1 MIQEVSVPIFKVAGL
16 FALVASKGPTAV
28 LERYGV
34 INRVKSLYRAVV
46 LDKDKE
52 DFDRKDLTFAGVAD
66 LTDRSVKR
74 VAAEAEIPV
83 TVLLGEAPAG
93 LNATGDSDIRWFF
106 SRIKAERLQIAEP
119 RIKASLRLLLGAS
132 SAPKLPADTG
142 IHLVWPSLWEPT
154 EAEKA
159 DVYSKNATA
168 DAVYIDKQVLLPEEV
183 FLARAG
189 RDGWGSELQFE
200 EEQIELRRAALEPDA
215 PASTETDPNAPAPAP
230 APAPEDGNVQSS
242 AMNGAQV
249 ASLVEIVS
257 AVAAGTLPRDSAV
270 QIIALAYQVTPA
282 EAEAILGSAGTT
294 FKVEKPDAPPSPFD
308 GGKPA
313 VPPAKP
319 ETPEAGAEPGTP
331 PVEPDERGRVPSAS

>member
-1 MIQEVSVPIFKVAGL
+1 
-16 FALVASKGPTAV
+16 
-28 LERYGV
+28 
-34 INRVKSLYRAVV
+34 
-46 LDKDKE
+46 
-52 DFDRKDLTFAGVAD
+52 
-66 LTDRSVKR
+66 

-159 DVYSKNATA
+159 DVYSKNAAA
-168 DAVYIDKQVLLPEEV
+168 DAVYIDKQVMLPEEI

-189 RDGWGSELQFE
+189 RDGWACDLQFE
-200 EEQIELRRAALEPDA
+200 EEQIELRRAALAPDPKDIVTEGEDVA
-215 PASTETDPNAPAPAP
+215 DPALG
-230 APAPEDGNVQSS
+230 APAPEGDSVQSS

-257 AVAAGTLPRDSAV
+257 AVAGGTLPRDSAS
-270 QIIALAYQVTPA
+270 QIIQLAYQVEPA
-282 EAEAILGSAGTT
+282 EAEAILGTAGTT